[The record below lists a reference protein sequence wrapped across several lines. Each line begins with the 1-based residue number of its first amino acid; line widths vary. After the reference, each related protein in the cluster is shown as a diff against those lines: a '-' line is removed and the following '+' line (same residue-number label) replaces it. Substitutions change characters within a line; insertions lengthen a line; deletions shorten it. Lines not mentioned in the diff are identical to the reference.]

1 MRTLALAAATSA
13 LLFVGSPDTHRTI
26 EQHYA
31 TTTTQR
37 IELTGFSGAQLTVRC
52 WEKNEV
58 SIKLDIS
65 YTSSSKKDE
74 QQYLDAV
81 ALRENRSQGELRVDY
96 YEPEMANHGGRSIW
110 SGLKS
115 LFTGAYQSKEIRGEI
130 LVPSSNAL
138 TIDARYGTLSLD
150 GVKGPLRLLG
160 TGNTVTI
167 INCISVGDVKNEYGK
182 VTVKNCAGA
191 LRLESK
197 STTVIVEQFAG
208 SAVIDAEYSNINVR
222 DVSRSLSIHS
232 SSGTITVDKVGED
245 ATIRSP
251 YTYVT
256 ATNIGGM
263 LEVEDQSGTVKARVM
278 DGVKIAN
285 EYGTIE
291 ISDVAGKAGK
301 PIILGGQSGTISV
314 KNAKGNVQIR
324 NPYGPVTL
332 KDIKGNVDLQSKS
345 NQVNAVRI
353 SGDWSSTT
361 EYCTV
366 SVEELS
372 AKTVTMTNT
381 GGPIE
386 ISLQSIPTT
395 VDIKNE
401 YAKVDVEMPKGFSGE
416 VDLNVTYGNIKTN
429 LELSKR
435 KSFDAGGGYAIGKIG
450 NGNGKLSVETKSG
463 ELRVMQR

>member
-1 MRTLALAAATSA
+1 MKTLALAAATSA
-13 LLFVGSPDTHRTI
+13 LLFFGSPETHRTI

-31 TTTTQR
+31 TAATQR

-65 YTSSSKKDE
+65 YTSSNKKEE
-74 QQYLDAV
+74 QQYLDAIT
-81 ALRENRSQGELRVDY
+81 LRENRSQGELRIDY
-96 YEPEMANHGGRSIW
+96 FEPEISNQGNRSLW

-138 TIDARYGTLSLD
+138 ALDARYGTVSLD
-150 GVKGPLRLLG
+150 GVKGLLRLTG

-167 INCISVGDVKNEYGK
+167 NNCSALGDVSNDYGK
-182 VTVKNCAGA
+182 VTVKNCGGS

-208 SAVIDAEYSNINVR
+208 SAVIDAEYSNINVH

-232 SSGTITVDKVGED
+232 SSGTITVEKVGED

-256 ATNIGGM
+256 VSNIGGM
-263 LEVEDQSGTVKARVM
+263 LEVEDQSGTVRARAM
-278 DGVKIAN
+278 DGVKVTN
-285 EYGTIE
+285 EYGPIE
-291 ISDVAGKAGK
+291 ISDVTGKAGK

-314 KNAKGNVQIR
+314 TNAKGNVQIK

-332 KDIKGNVDLQSKS
+332 RDIKGNVDLQSKS
-345 NQVNAVRI
+345 NQVVANRI
-353 SGDWSSTT
+353 SGDWSSRT
-361 EYCTV
+361 EYCTI
-366 SVEELS
+366 SIEELS

-386 ISLQSIPTT
+386 LSLQSVPTT
-395 VDIKNE
+395 IDIKNE

-416 VDLNVTYGNIKTN
+416 VDLNVSYGSIKTN
-429 LELSKR
+429 LELSKT
-435 KSFDAGGGYAIGKIG
+435 KSFDAGGGYAMGKIG
-450 NGNGKLSVETKSG
+450 SGNGKLSIETKSG